1 MTQFQKHSISRKIK
15 GISIIAASA
24 TALTLTGIGA
34 AGAADGRAPLHTIAP
49 DLRSVS
55 VQSSHPDG
63 NDPELVRYCFDK
75 HLDQLSGAGGFA
87 LSGPDSRQPVTA
99 QRVTRDVDDLSCAV
113 AEYAPHTDVR
123 TYTLGVVADDA
134 VRDVQHNGNV
144 EDSAALDGV
153 AANAVP
159 APGRTSA
166 PDLVGTE
173 KDDTLNRIGFVFDER
188 LAAPGANRSQAGS
201 DQARRNPAGLRLL
214 DLSRG
219 LAGIITSQDNR
230 MGRAF
235 QAASYD
241 PSAFGYYTL
250 NGIAHRGQRIVA
262 APDGDRITIQFADG
276 DHVSDA
282 VRYFVDQAAVADNSG
297 HANPEGASGA
307 GTTRPDLVAVSHV
320 AGSQTQF
327 DYTFSEAVVNP
338 DATFFTVYTQ
348 DATRYQGS
356 QSSRPGPTVV
366 RVTFPAVKDFSNQI
380 VLGTARIDRMGG
392 AAVRAENSP
401 TSGNTVGVSALRS
414 DVPAGAGHTDGPDLR
429 GATYDGAVGQVTYT
443 FDQAV
448 DDDQPGSIDAGRYH
462 IVDTN
467 GRRSAATQII
477 DVNGDH
483 VTVRFPDASAVQAA
497 TGAFVDANAIRDYQG
512 NPNPVAATGGGP
524 ADHGQSTD

>member
-1 MTQFQKHSISRKIK
+1 QRPRRPLRRGGQRRPGSQHHHQLPVPSQHGRRLRFGQRAGSNRLGRLSVPAPRSESVAQAALSARPGPFWAARQRSDPDRLAEPVIDKSGIRKGHPWRRRPKAPQLDCRCPRPGPRFTPIDPPSGGPGMTQFQKHSISRKIK

-201 DQARRNPAGLRLL
+201 DQARRNPDGLRLL

-282 VRYFVDQAAVADNSG
+282 VRYFVEQAAVADNSG

-338 DATFFTVYTQ
+338 DATFFTVHTQ
-348 DATRYQGS
+348 DATRYQGCH
-356 QSSRPGPTVV
+356 
-366 RVTFPAVKDFSNQI
+366 F
-380 VLGTARIDRMGG
+380 
-392 AAVRAENSP
+392 
-401 TSGNTVGVSALRS
+401 
-414 DVPAGAGHTDGPDLR
+414 
-429 GATYDGAVGQVTYT
+429 
-443 FDQAV
+443 
-448 DDDQPGSIDAGRYH
+448 
-462 IVDTN
+462 
-467 GRRSAATQII
+467 
-477 DVNGDH
+477 
-483 VTVRFPDASAVQAA
+483 
-497 TGAFVDANAIRDYQG
+497 
-512 NPNPVAATGGGP
+512 
-524 ADHGQSTD
+524 